1 MRKIFLLLLLTV
13 STTLF
18 SQHITTRFEQS
29 KGTQTPA
36 YFEIIDWWQK
46 LDAKSGKVKMLTMNM
61 TDAGYPLHLI
71 VVANNGDYNFEHIR
85 KNNKRII
92 LINNGI
98 HPGEPDGI
106 DASMLLARDIV
117 IGKYK
122 IPDNIVLAFIPVYNI
137 GGCLNRS
144 ANYRVDQNGPE
155 EFGFRGNSQ
164 NLDLN
169 RDFIKCDSRDA
180 RSFTEIFHLL
190 DPDVFIDNHV
200 SNGADYQ
207 HIMTLLT
214 TQHTKLGG
222 VMGEYTSKEFEP
234 ALYGLMKEKGFDL
247 VPYVNVWGDTPDKGW
262 QEYWDSPRYAS
273 GYAALWHTFSFVPE
287 SHMLKPYDQRVKA
300 TYALMQSFIEFTAKN
315 SEKIKQLREQTKQYV
330 KTATD
335 FPIKWALDKSVFKE
349 ILYKGY
355 ESGKRPSE
363 VSGLPRLYYD
373 RNKPYEK
380 TIRIFNHFPAK
391 EYVKKP
397 NAYVIPQGWWK
408 VIELLKL
415 NKVQMTQLK
424 KDTLIE
430 VEFYK
435 IEDYKTMPR
444 QYEMH
449 HLNSEVK
456 LTSATGKLKFSK
468 GDWYIPLNQ
477 VANRFLIETL
487 EPRGEDSYF
496 AWNYFDAILGQKE
509 GYSAY
514 AFEDIAA
521 EYLRTNVDL
530 KSRLEQRKVT
540 DTVFAKDGRAQLNFV
555 YQNSPW
561 FETALMQYPVY
572 RIL

>member
-1 MRKIFLLLLLTV
+1 
-13 STTLF
+13 
-18 SQHITTRFEQS
+18 
-29 KGTQTPA
+29 
-36 YFEIIDWWQK
+36 
-46 LDAKSGKVKMLTMNM
+46 
-61 TDAGYPLHLI
+61 
-71 VVANNGDYNFEHIR
+71 
-85 KNNKRII
+85 
-92 LINNGI
+92 
-98 HPGEPDGI
+98 
-106 DASMLLARDIV
+106 
-117 IGKYK
+117 
-122 IPDNIVLAFIPVYNI
+122 
-137 GGCLNRS
+137 
-144 ANYRVDQNGPE
+144 
-155 EFGFRGNSQ
+155 
-164 NLDLN
+164 
-169 RDFIKCDSRDA
+169 
-180 RSFTEIFHLL
+180 
-190 DPDVFIDNHV
+190 
-200 SNGADYQ
+200 
-207 HIMTLLT
+207 
-214 TQHTKLGG
+214 
-222 VMGEYTSKEFEP
+222 
-234 ALYGLMKEKGFDL
+234 MKEKGFDL
-247 VPYVNVWGDTPDKGW
+247 VPYVNVWGDTPENGW

-287 SHMLKPYDQRVKA
+287 SHMLKPYNQRVKA

-335 FPIKWALDKSVFKE
+335 FPIKWAIDKSVFKE
-349 ILYKGY
+349 MLYKGY

-373 RNKPYEK
+373 RNNPYEK
-380 TIRIFNHFPAK
+380 TVRIFNHFPAK
-391 EYVKKP
+391 EFVKKP

-449 HLNSEVK
+449 HLNSDVK
-456 LTSATGKLKFSK
+456 LTTATGKLKFSK

-521 EYLRTNVDL
+521 EYLKTNVDL
-530 KSRLEQRKVT
+530 KARLEQRKVT
-540 DTVFAKDGRAQLNFV
+540 DIVFAKDGRAQLNFV